1 MKHTLKKLLCMALAI
16 MLLVSAVPVF
26 AAAADSSATLRV
38 FTRAA
43 GSGDDVLAG
52 QLTVEF
58 DSAQTV
64 ANVIS
69 RTGEIKNPDD
79 YNEFAVAV
87 SPDGKSWSK
96 VEDYG
101 NTVVY
106 DGYFVSV
113 KLRDP
118 KAPPAESTPTD
129 SKPTESTPTESKPT
143 EPVNTYNP
151 ITFKVLLGDS
161 DTPAFS
167 KKAEPS
173 GESASIANLLTYWY
187 GASDVNPNWSKS
199 YEFKQAYI
207 TDAGAEKGTTV
218 YDDSTQVS
226 RGQSVS
232 VRLQAKSTT
241 PTNPTTPP
249 TTTPVTGKITV
260 TIKIGTTVKVDAK
273 TYNAESATIN
283 ELIRNWNSN
292 WYDDYM
298 LTSYKVGG
306 TTVSAPKTSDVI
318 YAGQSVTINLS
329 KREKEALHD
338 KLSDLKPVILHVYLN
353 NNFNAEDAHYTITSI
368 AEDGTL
374 DLNND
379 VTNFLKGYYTAKTSD
394 GITYDGMYVA
404 DGYFGVK
411 YLADQKY
418 VVLGNDAD
426 ETGNTTLDRMRS
438 EGYVHLNV
446 MLTNAKAKSS
456 SSSSTADSSNPK
468 TGDTI
473 FVPVMVMGVTATALA
488 AAYVFGKK
496 RFAR

>member
-1 MKHTLKKLLCMALAI
+1 MKHTMKKLLCMALAI

-26 AAAADSSATLRV
+26 AMAEGEETGFTVTLFIRNTDDDGAYLEGLGGKV
-38 FTRAA
+38 IDEAA
-43 GSGDDVLAG
+43 GSSYTAQDYLDYYLPGWSATYKSDDIVFYIKGQGGIPGDTPITSTCTLSIALNPIAPPSG
-52 QLTVEF
+52 GNNEQ
-58 DSAQTV
+58 
-64 ANVIS
+64 
-69 RTGEIKNPDD
+69 PDD
-79 YNEFAVAV
+79 NEKPDDSEQPKEEVVKDIAV
-87 SPDGKSWSK
+87 KIL
-96 VEDYG
+96 
-101 NTVVY
+101 Y
-106 DGYFVSV
+106 DGN
-113 KLRDP
+113 
-118 KAPPAESTPTD
+118 KAEFN
-129 SKPTESTPTESKPT
+129 
-143 EPVNTYNP
+143 V
-151 ITFKVLLGDS
+151 
-161 DTPAFS
+161 TPAN
-167 KKAEPS
+167 KKS
-173 GESASIANLLTYWY
+173 VVVRNVLTSRWNA
-187 GASDVNPNWSKS
+187 GWADS
-199 YEFKQAYI
+199 YTFV
-207 TDAGAEKGTTV
+207 G
-218 YDDSTQVS
+218 
-226 RGQSVS
+226 
-232 VRLQAKSTT
+232 AKSTEKGDVT
-241 PTNPTTPP
+241 LDSVINGGDSLTITLKSKSATSEPTTPP
-249 TTTPVTGKITV
+249 ATGKITV

-318 YAGQSVTINLS
+318 YAGQTVTINLS

-338 KLSDLKPVILHVYLN
+338 KLSNLKPVILHVYLN

-379 VTNFLKGYYTAKTSD
+379 VKNFLKSYYTAKTSD

-411 YLADQKY
+411 YLADAKY

-496 RFAR
+496 RFAH

>member
-1 MKHTLKKLLCMALAI
+1 MKHTMKKLLCMALAI

-26 AAAADSSATLRV
+26 AAADGGVTFKVL
-38 FTRAA
+38 TRAA
-43 GSGDDVLAG
+43 GATEDTLAG
-52 QLTVEF
+52 EKTF
-58 DSAQTV
+58 DLPWGDSV
-64 ANVIS
+64 ANVIDHI
-69 RTGEIKNPDD
+69 GD
-79 YNEFAVAV
+79 FADESKYETKIVQV
-87 SPDGKSWSK
+87 KIGDGSWQ
-96 VEDYG
+96 VVTDFE
-101 NTVVY
+101 NTVVNNG
-106 DGYFVSV
+106 DFVTV
-113 KLRDP
+113 KLRNPAAPVDP
-118 KAPPAESTPTD
+118 TPVDPTPVEP
-129 SKPTESTPTESKPT
+129 KPN
-143 EPVNTYNP
+143 EPVSTYNP

-199 YEFKQAYI
+199 YEFEHAYI
-207 TDAGAEKGTTV
+207 TDAGANKGTTV
-218 YDDSTQVS
+218 TDASTLVY

-232 VRLQAKSTT
+232 VRLKAKNT
-241 PTNPTTPP
+241 PTNPTNP
-249 TTTPVTGKITV
+249 TNPSEPATGKITV

-318 YAGQSVTINLS
+318 YAGQTVTINLS

-338 KLSDLKPVILHVYLN
+338 KLSNLKPVILHVYLN

-379 VTNFLKGYYTAKTSD
+379 VKNFLKGYYTAKTSD

-411 YLADQKY
+411 YLADAKY